1 MNFSVW
7 IANHSYMAE
16 LLGISFG
23 WILIVLGTLFLV
35 IEALNPGFFIAVPG
49 TVMII
54 LGVLF
59 LSGVDIFG
67 SPYGVIIGVII
78 AIAASLVTIWFY
90 RRINPDEISPVTISR
105 DSLVGREGTVTKIVI
120 PDSISGKVHIAGQ
133 EWSARSAGEPIAAG
147 RKVRVVR
154 SEGVHIVVEE
164 VTGTHGDL

>member
-1 MNFSVW
+1 
-7 IANHSYMAE
+7 MAE

-35 IEALNPGFFIAVPG
+35 IEAVNPGFFIAVPG

-54 LGVLF
+54 LGILF

-67 SPYGVIIGVII
+67 STYGVIIGVIV
-78 AIAASLVTIWFY
+78 AIAASIATIWLY

-105 DSLVGREGTVTKIVI
+105 DSLVGREGRVTKKVI
-120 PDSISGKVHIAGQ
+120 PDSISGKVQVAGQ

-147 RKVRVVR
+147 RKVRVVK

-164 VTGTHGDL
+164 VTGNHGDL